1 MEWKNIQKY
10 LNYDDD
16 IKHEIIKIIKYLL
29 YKKVE
34 ERIKFIFN
42 TKILEY
48 LIFIFANGNIGKFI
62 CFKILSV
69 IDYYLDLF
77 KIDAK
82 GAQEYL
88 IIYNKFKDLFNSS
101 EKIILLSEEGTKN
114 NIISDIQKKIDNN
127 YK

>member
-1 MEWKNIQKY
+1 MPY
-10 LNYDDD
+10 STSLLDLTST
-16 IKHEIIKIIKYLL
+16 HEENATITSNCCQPII
-29 YKKVE
+29 
-34 ERIKFIFN
+34 
-42 TKILEY
+42 
-48 LIFIFANGNIGKFI
+48 
-62 CFKILSV
+62 SV